1 MSDVNKHLRPISLTP
16 ILSKVAEEYVV
27 QDYVKPAVMQKIDP
41 NQFGTVPNSSTTH
54 ALISMLDAWYRGTD
68 GNGAIAR
75 VVLFDFKKAFDLI
88 GHHILC
94 GKLLHYDLPPWVIHW
109 IKSFLTNRQQRVK
122 LSQDC
127 FSEWGAI
134 PAGVPQGTKL
144 GPWLFAIMINDI
156 KVNGGAMLWKYVD
169 DTTISKIIPR

>member
-1 MSDVNKHLRPISLTP
+1 MLAVSDVNKHLCPISLTP
-16 ILSKVAEEYVV
+16 ILSKVAEKYVV
-27 QDYVKPAVMQKIDP
+27 QDYVKPSVMQKIDP
-41 NQFGTVPNSSTTH
+41 NQFGTVHNSSFTTH

-88 GHHILC
+88 DHHILC
-94 GKLLHYDLPPWVIHW
+94 EKLLHYDLPSWVIHW
-109 IKSFLTNRQQRVK
+109 IKSFLTYRQQRVK

-134 PAGVPQGTKL
+134 PPGFHRGR
-144 GPWLFAIMINDI
+144 N
-156 KVNGGAMLWKYVD
+156 
-169 DTTISKIIPR
+169 

>member
-1 MSDVNKHLRPISLTP
+1 M
-16 ILSKVAEEYVV
+16 
-27 QDYVKPAVMQKIDP
+27 
-41 NQFGTVPNSSTTH
+41 
-54 ALISMLDAWYRGTD
+54 
-68 GNGAIAR
+68 
-75 VVLFDFKKAFDLI
+75 
-88 GHHILC
+88 
-94 GKLLHYDLPPWVIHW
+94 IHW

-127 FSEWGAI
+127 FSEWGAV

-169 DTTISKIIPR
+169 DTTISEIIPRGQLVGIQAVVDDSRPSANASALN